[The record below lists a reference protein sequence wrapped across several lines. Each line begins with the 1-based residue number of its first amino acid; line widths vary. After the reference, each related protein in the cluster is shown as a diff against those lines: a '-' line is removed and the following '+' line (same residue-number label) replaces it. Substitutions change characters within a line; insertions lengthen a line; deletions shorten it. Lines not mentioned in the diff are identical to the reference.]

1 MSARGFRLVIAAG
14 LALAL
19 SGCGFRPLYG
29 SYGAN
34 PGAQRI
40 FSSIYVPPIETERV
54 GYELRNSLIDLLE
67 ASQSPDNT
75 VYELDVRLHESRQ
88 GVAVQPNASITRYN
102 YTLEAIYT
110 LTDRRTHKVVKRG
123 KQFTLSAYN
132 VMPSS
137 SSSAYSTL
145 MARQDA
151 QKRAAKD
158 IAYRIRLDLGV
169 YFAQNTAPEQSLPQ

>member
-1 MSARGFRLVIAAG
+1 MSARGLRI
-14 LALAL
+14 ALAFGMVVML
-19 SGCGFRPLYG
+19 AGCGFRPLYG

-40 FSSIYVPPIETERV
+40 FASIYVPPIELERV
-54 GYELRNSLIDLLE
+54 GYQLRNSLIDLLE
-67 ASQSPDNT
+67 ASQSRRGAT
-75 VYELDVRLHESRQ
+75 YQLDVSLHESRQ

-102 YTLEAIYT
+102 YTLEANYR
-110 LTDRRTHKVVKRG
+110 LVNMRTGKVVTSG
-123 KQFTLSAYN
+123 QQSTLSAYN

-137 SSSAYSTL
+137 PTASYSTL

-151 QKRAAKD
+151 QKRAAED

-169 YFAQNTAPEQSLPQ
+169 FFSQNSAAPQ